1 MPLLFPVTL
10 HFILNELFLESEGFD
25 LKLIIRIIVRDLYT
39 LEICSRLQHDI
50 GLDNVICCFGEEAF
64 QNSFV
69 DGREDVGSQQR
80 LNILFFKTGW

>member
-39 LEICSRLQHDI
+39 LEICSRLQHCYGKPRICNKNRPEKI
-50 GLDNVICCFGEEAF
+50 GEYSIVIYNTNYAVL
-64 QNSFV
+64 SDVASAV
-69 DGREDVGSQQR
+69 DY
-80 LNILFFKTGW
+80 